1 MQTTIYKNTFK
12 GCSKLKNITLP
23 FGISAINDCAFQD
36 CSSLNT
42 INIGVNVKNIGV
54 SAFQNNIS
62 LTSVDRFFDS
72 DPGHTFDTVGDYAFE
87 NTGLYNINLALRS
100 SSIYTF
106 WGDGVFQNCKSLSS
120 VNILSANYL
129 SKDMFKGCTNL
140 QNVTFNQNFMAY
152 TYPYVFDGCTS
163 LREITL
169 PSQLLYLSEGMFQN
183 CTNLQHVKF
192 NTYDADKSG
201 IYLIQQN
208 AFYNTPNMKSI
219 SLPASINSIEQIDQR
234 ALSGCGSQYRT
245 TIISGLTTIRDA
257 INFQNTPILSLDLFG
272 INKRDIYNE
281 NMAPYIKYGEDYTI
295 TSVEEA
301 ERFQLYIADKNKYTL
316 PDKNKDI
323 YMFITEF
330 VAHTNDDFYIY
341 SSDNN
346 ILSSHFHKI
355 KGLNLQSEIQTLY
368 GDNYYSQRYP
378 SFSNHS
384 YQLTSSNQTY
394 NLSNSNIITI
404 RFLIDIGVIDNDKTF
419 IQTLDAYMYNTN
431 KNDNENKKYN
441 LLSYICDND
450 YTAYSSQNCVIIKYS
465 KSTEN
470 DDKTIDYRTASAGIS
485 THASQAAKAKE
496 LAHIYNNIIKHHNFN
511 KRFRDT
517 HHTMLL
523 PVDIMNVNNAL
534 VDNFVFG
541 LGNKKCINI
550 KCKDNQYNDIMQTI
564 PIYDKRI
571 YISNILPH
579 KKYINASFYNKAP
592 QFKDIQHYAS
602 DTECT
607 SNFERGKWYY
617 NAKQIHQYAQAN
629 NIPCLFIYSLLG
641 CGPCQVYQTK
651 LWNTPEFQEW
661 FDNQNFLLCGLE
673 VTKQPLYDKQLAYC
687 VDVISPN
694 AKNFIKKD
702 EGETEQSPGKTPN
715 AFGQMF
721 NRTILSTGQY
731 SSNLMTPVLIFM
743 DKNGDCWDYTY
754 HSIQTQIKSFG
765 ADGMLQQL
773 KSLCLYHFDNNS
785 LDNTEYVRDANK
797 IFNANDWQIKLD
809 NPYLIS
815 NNVINLG
822 YININTVD
830 EAIRN
835 IKQQLYASSYDYGLY
850 IGGCMWSSIDY
861 IDLTYNEFL
870 YNLEYGTVDEQNE
883 ILSKYKFKIGSKYY
897 NLTLDKTDSIEAIL
911 CGAPYMIHKMSFI
924 EGS

>member
-1 MQTTIYKNTFK
+1 MQTKIYKNTFK
-12 GCSKLKNITLP
+12 GCSNLKHIKLPNN
-23 FGISAINDCAFQD
+23 ISAIDDCAFQD
-36 CSSLNT
+36 CSSLNN

-72 DPGHTFDTVGDYAFE
+72 DPSHTFDTVGDYAFE

-192 NTYDADKSG
+192 NTYDEDKSG

-234 ALSGCGSQYRT
+234 ALSGCGSQYHT
-245 TIISGLTTIRDA
+245 TIISGLTEIRDA
-257 INFQNTPILSLDLFG
+257 INFSKTPTLSLDLFG

-301 ERFQLYIADKNKYTL
+301 ERFQLYIADKNKYNL
-316 PDKNKDI
+316 DHRDRDV

-330 VAHTNDDFYIY
+330 VGHTNDDFYIY
-341 SSDNN
+341 STDNN
-346 ILSSHFHKI
+346 ILSNHFYNI
-355 KGLNLQSEIQTLY
+355 KGSNLQLSIQSLY
-368 GDNYYSQRYP
+368 GDNYYSSRYP

-394 NLSNSNIITI
+394 NLSNSNVITI

-419 IQTLDAYMYNTN
+419 RQTLSEYVKDTN
-431 KNDNENKKYN
+431 NNDKNEKYN
-441 LLSYICDND
+441 LLSYIYKNKYGIYD
-450 YTAYSSQNCVIIKYS
+450 YNNCVVIRYSQQYETDNQTIGYRNKTAEFSMKY
-465 KSTEN
+465 TQN
-470 DDKTIDYRTASAGIS
+470 
-485 THASQAAKAKE
+485 QKAKL
-496 LAHIYNNIIKHHNFN
+496 LANIYKDIIENNNLD
-511 KRFRDT
+511 KRFKDT
-517 HHTMLL
+517 HYNMSL
-523 PVDIMNVNNAL
+523 PVDIMNVNMAL

-541 LGNKKCINI
+541 LGNRKCINI
-550 KCKDNQYNDIMQTI
+550 KCKDNQYNNIMQTI
-564 PIYDKRI
+564 PIYDKRL
-571 YISNILPH
+571 YISNILPY
-579 KKYINASFYNKAP
+579 KKRINTSFYDKNP
-592 QFKDIQHYAS
+592 QFKDIPHYTS

-617 NAKQIHQYAQAN
+617 NAKQIYQYAKQHK
-629 NIPCLFIYSLLG
+629 IPCLFIYSLLG

-661 FDNQNFLLCGLE
+661 FAKQNFLLCGLE
-673 VTKQPLYDKQLAYC
+673 VTKQPLYDEQLAYC
-687 VDVISPN
+687 VDVISPS
-694 AKNFIKKD
+694 AKNFIRKD
-702 EGETEQSPGKTPN
+702 LGETEQSSGKTVN
-715 AFGQMF
+715 ALRQTF
-721 NRTILSTGQY
+721 NRTISSNGQY

-754 HSIQTQIKSFG
+754 HSIATQIKSFG

-773 KSLCLYHFDNNS
+773 KSLCLYYFDNND
-785 LDNTEYVRDANK
+785 LNNTQYVVEANK
-797 IFNANDWQIKLD
+797 AFNYDDWQIRPD

-835 IKQQLYASSYDYGLY
+835 IQQQLHASSYDYGLY

-861 IDLTYNEFL
+861 INLTYMEFIF
-870 YNLEYGTVDEQNE
+870 NLEDGTADEQND
-883 ILSKYKFKIGSKYY
+883 ILSQYKFKIGSKYY
-897 NLTLDKTDSIEAIL
+897 NLTLDKTDSMEAIL
-911 CGAPYMIHKMSFI
+911 CGALYTIHKMSFI
-924 EGS
+924 ECS